1 MDIGERRVRLIGWL
15 EVARKEVENLLLRH
29 HIFEELQSIVRS
41 NNRFAS
47 ASGLFNE
54 WVALSYAQSATVGV
68 RRHLK
73 VGDDSVSLKR
83 CLEEIQN
90 YPELV
95 SRDFY
100 IAFFFDSPEWVTST
114 TGHKY
119 FDSISDKSGKHIAVQ
134 LVDKQLA
141 DLEASAGAIEH
152 YVDRRIAHYDKRGLA
167 RPVPT
172 FKDLEGV
179 LRALESLVIFYWTL
193 LKGSSLV
200 GLTRTIGKMCSNS
213 HGSNAKKR
221 RIMQEAPN
229 KRLETDLRTCS
240 LCSPVSPAQPLR

>member
-1 MDIGERRVRLIGWL
+1 MDIDERRTRLIGWL
-15 EVARKEVENLLLRH
+15 EVAIKDVENLLLRH
-29 HIFEELQSIVRS
+29 HIFEELQSIVRT
-41 NNRFAS
+41 NERFAS

-54 WVALSYAQSATVGV
+54 WVALSYTQSATVGV

-83 CLEEIQN
+83 CLEEIRK

-100 IAFFFDSPEWVTST
+100 IAFFADSPEWVTSK

-119 FDSISDKSGKHIAVQ
+119 FDSISDESGKHIVVH

-141 DLEASAGAIEH
+141 ELEAAAGAVEH

-167 RPVPT
+167 RSVPT
-172 FKDLEGV
+172 FKDLEGA
-179 LRALESLVIFYWTL
+179 LRALETLVIFYWTL

-200 GLTRTIGKMCSNS
+200 GLTPTIQYDWQDVFEF
-213 HGSNAKKR
+213 AWIER
-221 RIMQEAPN
+221 
-229 KRLETDLRTCS
+229 ETQDNGR
-240 LCSPVSPAQPLR
+240 SP

>member
-1 MDIGERRVRLIGWL
+1 MDIGERRARLIGWL

-141 DLEASAGAIEH
+141 DLEHLPGQSNTMSIGES
-152 YVDRRIAHYDKRGLA
+152 R
-167 RPVPT
+167 T
-172 FKDLEGV
+172 MTSGV
-179 LRALESLVIFYWTL
+179 WLGRCQRSKTSKACCEP
-193 LKGSSLV
+193 LKVWSFSTG
-200 GLTRTIGKMCSNS
+200 
-213 HGSNAKKR
+213 
-221 RIMQEAPN
+221 PY
-229 KRLETDLRTCS
+229 
-240 LCSPVSPAQPLR
+240 